1 MQQQLSKITE
11 ALDRALARLE
21 ALAVA
26 TPADRWSTRNDPSR
40 WSVAEC
46 VAHLNMTSEAYL
58 PLIRQA
64 IVDARKLQQS
74 GNGYSGTFLGR
85 MFGALVGP
93 LPSIGGRRIGRV
105 KTPAEFVPSGDLPK
119 NIVVAEFK
127 RLQDALAGLIRESDG
142 LALDKLLITSPF
154 GGKVRYDCYSAL
166 VLLPR
171 HQERHLQQAESVWNA

>member
-1 MQQQLSKITE
+1 MKKQLSKITE
-11 ALDRALARLE
+11 ALDHALARLD
-21 ALAVA
+21 ALAEA
-26 TPADRWSTRNDPSR
+26 TPAGRWSTRNDPSR

-46 VAHLNMTSEAYL
+46 VAHLNITSEAYV

-64 IVDARKLQQS
+64 IAEARKLPPS
-74 GNGYSGTFLGR
+74 DNTYTGTFVGR

-93 LPSIGGRRIGRV
+93 LPSIGRFRIGRV
-105 KTPAEFVPSGDLPK
+105 KTPAEFVPAGDLPK

-127 RLQDALAGLIRESDG
+127 RLQDELSGMVREADG
-142 LALDKLLITSPF
+142 LALDKVLITSPF

-171 HQERHLQQAESVWNA
+171 HQERHLQQAEGVWSA